1 MSHAAHGGSSK
12 CAGWP
17 YNRQAM
23 RLETCERAYA
33 AGRDAWPAC
42 DLDRSTF
49 MQRATSLDDSAVG
62 DGGAELYL
70 AIAIEAKVAGAAE
83 ELERSYLAQLPVALA
98 GYRASV
104 SEIDEVVQ
112 VVRTKLIA
120 PRAADGTTP
129 LVDYAG
135 RGQLDGLV
143 RVTAVRAFLTMR
155 QKTVR
160 EVASGGAEDAWLEA
174 IVAPDLARETLA
186 EAERADVKH
195 AIAAALGE
203 LGGRDRAVLRMH
215 FVNGLGIDAIAK
227 VMGVHRATAARQISR
242 LKQELVEK
250 VRGTLAQ
257 RWGGD
262 SAVAVRVASQMDL
275 SLERLLA
282 SVQR

>member
-1 MSHAAHGGSSK
+1 MSHAERYGSSK

-23 RLETCERAYA
+23 RLETCETAYA

-42 DLDRSTF
+42 DLDRARF
-49 MQRATSLDDSAVG
+49 MQRAASLDDSAVG

-120 PRAADGTTP
+120 PRADGTTP

-160 EVASGGAEDAWLEA
+160 EVAVGGAEDAWLEA